1 MVKEESEYGHG
12 TFRINPNMRVYE
24 INTPDF
30 STANWRKITPI
41 QRAEYI
47 KREFLGDEYWIKNK
61 QELDLCMSF
70 RKSIK
75 GKPTQAQLFLLEE
88 NKQNIKYL
96 RRVLFGVEFQNT
108 N

>member
-1 MVKEESEYGHG
+1 M
-12 TFRINPNMRVYE
+12 TL
-24 INTPDF
+24 NT
-30 STANWRKITPI
+30 TNWRKITPI
-41 QRAEYI
+41 QKAEYI
-47 KREFLGDEYWIKNK
+47 KREFLGDDYWIKRK

-75 GKPTQAQLFLLEE
+75 GKPTEEQLFLLEE
-88 NKQNIKYL
+88 NKQTIKYL